1 MTRHLVLWLLL
12 TTCPLGAQAQGGR
25 VPLDLGLKALQ
36 EPLQTLS
43 TGDRQVVDTVI
54 GLIKES
60 KHTQAFAYLTTL
72 TTNNPMNS
80 SVRVLRAY
88 VMLELGNLTGAL
100 DDAKSAEDSGTH
112 SAYRCWFLAQ
122 VAYVA
127 GDKSVCLREIK
138 HLDGS
143 AEYGAQAQQLGR
155 KLNGTK

>member
-1 MTRHLVLWLLL
+1 MPPVA
-12 TTCPLGAQAQGGR
+12 AQSQGGR

-43 TGDRQVVDTVI
+43 NGDRQVVDSVI
-54 GLIKES
+54 GLIREN
-60 KHTQAFAYLTTL
+60 KHAQAFAFLTTL

-100 DDAKSAEDSGTH
+100 DDAKTAEDSGTH

-143 AEYGAQAQQLGR
+143 PEYGAQAQQLGR
-155 KLNGTK
+155 KLNAAK